1 MLSSIHASIMT
12 NHKKGMHLAT
22 AEAKATE
29 ARAIKRKGGVDI
41 NDCVKTHHDEN
52 TNGAGSIQA
61 PAILAITDANTH
73 NANAHGHST
82 IAVIN

>member
-1 MLSSIHASIMT
+1 MLSSIQAPKMT

-22 AEAKATE
+22 AEAKAIA

-61 PAILAITDANTH
+61 PVTLAITDANTH